1 METKREKGKL
11 RGEKDDLKEI
21 ILSDDSNIILPEV
34 SFPSIYQAQGEV
46 KLGFK
51 STEQKQATEHELLEY
66 QKRISRKES
75 ILSSDE
81 IRNLVSETN
90 ERHRALEQSIVEQKQ
105 AFEQRRNM
113 ELQAR
118 HIKQREEARA
128 HRIANENDTQREM
141 RIAAEEELKT
151 GRVREIQALQNKCKK
166 EKEEVT
172 VFFEQSSGR
181 FNSKYGNATKKIADD
196 TGIDR
201 MISSR
206 PFSTGRFAHRCIV
219 CSYNNPESLSIS
231 KIYTHLY
238 EDKDRHMKQT
248 FDTIDEYYNAVI
260 IETRRKHAAEDNPD
274 LKQQKL
280 SKELEALSKLKGAKY
295 R

>member
-1 METKREKGKL
+1 MVQTKKS
-11 RGEKDDLKEI
+11 KDLDLKEI

-34 SFPSIYQAQGEV
+34 SYPSNYNPQEEIKYGA
-46 KLGFK
+46 K
-51 STEQKQATEHELLEY
+51 STEQKLASEHELLEY
-66 QKRISRKES
+66 QKRVSRRDLTLTSE
-75 ILSSDE
+75 E
-81 IRNLVSETN
+81 IQNLVSETTQ
-90 ERHRALEQSIVEQKQ
+90 RRRFLEQSINEQKQ
-105 AFEQRRNM
+105 LFEQKHAAELADRR
-113 ELQAR
+113 
-118 HIKQREEARA
+118 IKQREEERA
-128 HRIANENDTQREM
+128 HRIANENDTQREK
-141 RIAAEEELKT
+141 RLEAEEEIKAT
-151 GRVREIQALQNKCKK
+151 RTKEIQVLQNKSRK
-166 EKEEVT
+166 EKEEVEI
-172 VFFEQSSGR
+172 FFEQSSGK
-181 FNSKYGNATKKIADD
+181 FEQKYGTATKKVSGD

-201 MISSR
+201 IISSR

-219 CSYNNPESLSIS
+219 CAYNNPESLSIS
-231 KIYTHLY
+231 KIYAHLY

>member
-90 ERHRALEQSIVEQKQ
+90 ERRRALEQSIVEQKQ

-231 KIYTHLY
+231 KIYAHLY
-238 EDKDRHMKQT
+238 ENKDSHMKQT
-248 FDTIDEYYNAVI
+248 LDTIDEYYNTAI
-260 IETRRKHAAEDNPD
+260 ADTRKKHTVEDNPD
-274 LKQQKL
+274 LKQQRL
-280 SKELEALSKLKGAKY
+280 AKELQSLSKLKGAKY

>member
-34 SFPSIYQAQGEV
+34 SFPSIYQAHGEV

-90 ERHRALEQSIVEQKQ
+90 ERRRSLEQSINEQKQ
-105 AFEQRRNM
+105 LFEQRRTT

-151 GRVREIQALQNKCKK
+151 SRAREIQALQNKCKK

-231 KIYTHLY
+231 KIYAHLY

>member
-21 ILSDDSNIILPEV
+21 ILSDDSNIILPEL

-90 ERHRALEQSIVEQKQ
+90 ERRRALEQSIVEQKQ
-105 AFEQRRNM
+105 AFEQRHTA
-113 ELQAR
+113 ELQTR
-118 HIKQREEARA
+118 YIKQREESRA

-181 FNSKYGNATKKIADD
+181 FSSKYGNATKRVSGD

-201 MISSR
+201 IISSR
-206 PFSTGRFAHRCIV
+206 TFSTGRFAHRCIV
-219 CSYNNPESLSIS
+219 CGYHYQESLSIS
-231 KIYTHLY
+231 KIYQHIY
-238 EDKDRHMKQT
+238 ENKDQHIQIALSEIDKT
-248 FDTIDEYYNAVI
+248 YNTLLADT
-260 IETRRKHAAEDNPD
+260 RKKHAVEDNPD
-274 LKQQKL
+274 LKQQRL
-280 SKELEALSKLKGAKY
+280 SRELEGLSKLKGAKY